1 MKGEVPKQFMLLS
14 GKPVI
19 LYSIEAFFESDPE
32 IQIILV
38 LHPQYQEY
46 WKQLCKDFK
55 ITIPTKIAP
64 GGETRFESVKN
75 GLELVGENGF
85 VAVHDAARP
94 VINKDFIRNLFDE
107 AEKHGSAMPGVPLN
121 DTIRLLE
128 GDTSHQLDRTF
139 LRAMQTPQVYK
150 VEELK
155 RAYTQAFRPIFTDEA
170 SVMQS
175 AGFLLHLTEGRSE
188 NIKITHANDI
198 AIAEILI
205 KF

>member
-1 MKGEVPKQFMLLS
+1 MLLC

-19 LYSIEAFFESDPE
+19 LYSIEAFFDFDPE

-38 LHPQYQEY
+38 LHPEYQEY

-55 ITIPTKIAP
+55 ISIPTKIAT

-75 GLELVGENGF
+75 GLELVDDNGF

-94 VINKDFIRNLFDE
+94 VINKVFIRSLFDQ
-107 AEKHGSAMPGVPLN
+107 AEKYGSAIPGVPLN

-150 VEELK
+150 AEELK

-175 AGFLLHLTEGRSE
+175 AGFPLHLTEGRSE